1 MRVWIVIF
9 LSLCLCLISGG
20 TVLAYEEPVYNTL
33 KTYEEFE
40 LRQYESFIIAEVHVT
55 GGFDDVG
62 NKAFRKL
69 FNYISN
75 ADRPQGKIDMTTP
88 VIQQPMEISGDTNT
102 DNAKKAQEK
111 GYRFAFV
118 MPGKYE
124 LEDLPPP
131 LDPAI
136 QLKTVPGNLI
146 AARRYSGTWSQERYQ
161 KNEQILLQ
169 AIKGSDYKAAGEP
182 IFARYNAPFSLW
194 FLRRNEVLVPVE
206 KK

>member
-1 MRVWIVIF
+1 MIT
-9 LSLCLCLISGG
+9 LLNLLTCLILGG
-20 TVLAYEEPVYNTL
+20 NALAYEEPAYNTL

-55 GGFDDVG
+55 GEFDDVG

-88 VIQQPMEISGDTNT
+88 VIQQPMEKIDDITLGKTNPT
-102 DNAKKAQEK
+102 QQKR
-111 GYRFAFV
+111 YRFAFV
-118 MPGKYE
+118 MPRKYE
-124 LEDLPPP
+124 LADLPPP
-131 LDPAI
+131 LDPEI
-136 QLKTVPGNLI
+136 KIISVPGNLI
-146 AARRYSGTWSQERYQ
+146 AARRYSGTWSQKRYQ
-161 KNEQILLQ
+161 ENERILLM
-169 AIKGSDYKAAGEP
+169 AIEKSGYKAAGEP

-194 FLRRNEVLVPVE
+194 FLRRNEVLVQVE